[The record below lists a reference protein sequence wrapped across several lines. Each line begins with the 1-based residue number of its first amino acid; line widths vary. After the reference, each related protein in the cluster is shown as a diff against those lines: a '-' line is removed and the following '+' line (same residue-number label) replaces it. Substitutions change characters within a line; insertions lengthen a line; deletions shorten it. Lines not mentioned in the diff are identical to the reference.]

1 MQKRTV
7 VKKIGLL
14 GGTFD
19 PVHEGHLAVAKH
31 VFRKLALDGVW
42 FIPAA
47 SPPHKSAH
55 GDALPITSFQ
65 DRAAMLDEA
74 LAPYEKFKVSHI
86 EAERY
91 TLLYS
96 IDTLREL
103 RKRAAAETAFFF
115 ILGADAFAEIN
126 TWKQYT
132 GLTDFADLV
141 IVSRAEND
149 PGIVENTIR
158 KYFPDF
164 QPSSKNTIWSSG
176 AHTGNL
182 VQLFMEPVPISSTSV
197 RQKIRENMDV
207 SKLIPAGVAEYIRER
222 NLFRTAQ

>member
-55 GDALPITSFQ
+55 DDALPITSFQ

-91 TLLYS
+91 SLSYS

-141 IVSRAEND
+141 IVSRADSD
-149 PGIVENTIR
+149 PGIVEYTIR

-164 QPSSKNTIWSSG
+164 QPISKNTIWSSG

-182 VQLFMEPVPISSTSV
+182 IQFFMEPVPISSTSV
-197 RQKIRENMDV
+197 RQKIRGNIDV
-207 SKLIPAGVAEYIRER
+207 SKLVPAGVAEYIRER
-222 NLFRTAQ
+222 NLYRTAQ